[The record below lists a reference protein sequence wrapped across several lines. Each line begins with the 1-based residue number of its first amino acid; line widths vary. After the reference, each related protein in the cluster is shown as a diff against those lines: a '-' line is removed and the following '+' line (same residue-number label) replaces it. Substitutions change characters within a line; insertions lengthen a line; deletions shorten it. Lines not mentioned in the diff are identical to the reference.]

1 MAGGEDRIRYND
13 SNTGDQVMAKQR
25 SALTANISG
34 HLKVVPSIKTF
45 AQFFGYFD
53 TEI

>member
-1 MAGGEDRIRYND
+1 MLYASND
-13 SNTGDQVMAKQR
+13 SNNAGQVMAKQR

-34 HLKVVPSIKTF
+34 HLKVSPSIKTF